1 MKKLWSYGTSTPFQ
15 RIGLIILS
23 IGILSYLAWV
33 FIGNHYGYDYTRL
46 NVWLDVIF
54 DSDYFPEK
62 RDFIFFHFYLYLLPL
77 GLLMTWGYSLLI
89 KLKNWIMGEN
99 KKKPASMEIMYFKDN
114 EAAFEMVCKYMDT
127 SINPD
132 KPVVAI
138 SMQDMKRPSEPIMIK
153 VAGEPPF
160 YAHTA
165 THYTGDHLIKKGD
178 LLGVVPFEKTEYI
191 TSYMENDERKQWLFF
206 VASEINPSFHSKKQM
221 WSIKKNFL
229 IEAAER
235 EKMQIYESQ
244 KR

>member
-1 MKKLWSYGTSTPFQ
+1 MLAKYWK

-191 TSYMENDERKQWLFF
+191 TSYMEDDERKQWLFF
-206 VASEINPSFHSKKQM
+206 VSSELNPSFHSKKQM
-221 WSIKKNFL
+221 WSIKNNFL
-229 IEAAER
+229 LEAVER
-235 EKMQIYESQ
+235 EKVQNNP
-244 KR
+244 

>member
-1 MKKLWSYGTSTPFQ
+1 MKKLWNYGTSTPFQ

-138 SMQDMKRPSEPIMIK
+138 SLQDMTRPSEPIMIK
-153 VAGEPPF
+153 VASEPPL

-165 THYTGDHLIKKGD
+165 TNYTRDHLIKKGD

-191 TSYMENDERKQWLFF
+191 TSYMEDDERKQWLFF
-206 VASEINPSFHSKKQM
+206 VSSELNPSFHSKKQM
-221 WSIKKNFL
+221 WSIKNNFL
-229 IEAAER
+229 LEAVER
-235 EKMQIYESQ
+235 EKVQNNP
-244 KR
+244 